1 MVTQNTLPTSEGN
14 PDFPEIDFIIA
25 TALDI
30 NKCFTQ
36 IKLPVS
42 NPTSAPIFEL
52 PPYISTMILSV
63 SVKQG
68 RKRKGYR
75 QIILTLDLFTLL
87 ILKVLPYSVGTA
99 FVSPKRQQ

>member
-1 MVTQNTLPTSEGN
+1 MVTQNTLRTSEGN

-25 TALDI
+25 TALDL
-30 NKCFTQ
+30 NKCFKQ

-68 RKRKGYR
+68 KKRKGHR
-75 QIILTLDLFTLL
+75 KVALFHARLNLFTDYL
-87 ILKVLPYSVGTA
+87 
-99 FVSPKRQQ
+99 F